1 MNAIVQAEN
10 LSRFYGM
17 ILGLNN
23 VNFAIRPG
31 ITGVVGP
38 NGAGKTTL
46 FRLLTGQIRPSAGT
60 LRVFGENPWSNPAV
74 QARVAYCP
82 EGEAVPSDVGARDWL
97 IGLGMISGLSAADA
111 KERAAQK
118 LTQVKLGQEHWKK
131 RLTALSKG
139 MRQRVKLAQCL
150 LHEPE
155 LVILDEPMNG
165 LDPMGRED
173 FGNVLR
179 DLASQ
184 GRSVL
189 ISSHILH
196 DLEVLCADFY
206 FFDRLTE
213 IIEGLDYELG
223 GCANYNASLNVSI
236 NLPVTNG
243 YIIPHISEQQYIQGG
258 LVASPSK
265 KFWDDY
271 EEHSKNLADHLPLM
285 ENDILNILWYS
296 GEYKTKVFE
305 VDIDFNSENFKTYF
319 NCSLLGRE
327 SGCSLKDG
335 KVWLGDKQVKSYH
348 VANGNSGRGTGK
360 TGRKKK
366 RMNQLF
372 NKEICDW
379 FENKVN
385 L

>member
-1 MNAIVQAEN
+1 MNAIAQAEN

-23 VNFAIRPG
+23 VNFAIHPG

-46 FRLLTGQIRPSAGT
+46 FRLLTGQIKPSSGT
-60 LRVFGENPWSNPAV
+60 LRVFGENPWNNLTV

-82 EGEAVPSDVGARDWL
+82 EGEAVPADVGARDWL
-97 IGLGMISGLSAADA
+97 IGLGMISGLSAIDA
-111 KERAAQK
+111 KARAEEK
-118 LTQVKLGQEHWKK
+118 LARVKLAPEHWKK

-179 DLASQ
+179 ELASE

-196 DLEVLCADFY
+196 DLEALCAEFLMLRWGRIPRSLNEATSPEARARWPEATSFRCESPEKLARY
-206 FFDRLTE
+206 FFEQRLVR
-213 IIEGLDYELG
+213 
-223 GCANYNASLNVSI
+223 GCDI
-236 NLPVTNG
+236 
-243 YIIPHISEQQYIQGG
+243 
-258 LVASPSK
+258 VADTGTLHVRWSDAEW
-265 KFWDDY
+265 FY
-271 EEHSKNLADHLPLM
+271 Q
-285 ENDILNILWYS
+285 
-296 GEYKTKVFE
+296 
-305 VDIDFNSENFKTYF
+305 NFHR
-319 NCSLLGRE
+319 LLLE
-327 SGCSLKDG
+327 SGVRIYEVQTTATLLEKAIEPPVLSS
-335 KVWLGDKQVKSYH
+335 KS
-348 VANGNSGRGTGK
+348 
-360 TGRKKK
+360 
-366 RMNQLF
+366 
-372 NKEICDW
+372 
-379 FENKVN
+379 
-385 L
+385 